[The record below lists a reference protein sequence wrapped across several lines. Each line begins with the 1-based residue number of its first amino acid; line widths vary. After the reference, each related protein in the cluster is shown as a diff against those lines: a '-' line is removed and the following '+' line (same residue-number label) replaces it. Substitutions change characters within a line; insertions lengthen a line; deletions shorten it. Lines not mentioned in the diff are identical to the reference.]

1 MKKYLSIVIPFVLF
15 LLGTGANV
23 SAQCPGCVV
32 NSATCNPPGG
42 GICPDSVP
50 AATVGL
56 AYDEDVTFY
65 LPPEVN
71 TPFGM
76 RPLLQ
81 IKIDAITG
89 LPFGINWQSNSA
101 NNTYVLNGQGGHGC
115 VKLCGT
121 PVGTPGVYNIT
132 ITVTALVAVGGILGN
147 QTGQQTFNLQMML
160 LPNTAGNSAYNF
172 TPGSSCDFG
181 TFNFTPNISAT
192 LPMMVTY
199 QWDFGNSQTYSGANP
214 PPMIYSVPGN
224 YPVTATVSY
233 YELRLTDLSVS
244 LTPGVDCWFAGDIE
258 ELSCSNGNV
267 DFFFTYNSGTFN
279 YTSSTVSNSPS
290 ASWSNLNLPI
300 NNNVFSF
307 TIWDDDNGPPFGSP
321 DDNGGTYTG
330 SLTAP
335 GTFNFNTTAVSSGGG
350 GTSGTYTITPVFVN
364 SFTITDTIKVYASP
378 AQPNVSVSANSM
390 CKGDSVLLSTNSIGY
405 VYEWYVNGMLI
416 PNSNFQQLYTKDTGN
431 YFVKVIDP
439 ASGCFNTSQTIP
451 VSFYPSV
458 PSNFA
463 IILNSS
469 NGNLQSNLSGS
480 YSYQWQILTGSNWVN
495 IPAPAGVQSFYTPTG
510 NGTFR
515 LIATTPN
522 GCKDTTNAFVFNTFS
537 VYDPEVST
545 SFSYFPNP
553 TQNLLNI
560 NLQLEDNSN
569 VKVIIRDLLGKEL
582 IVEDWGVQYGII
594 NQQIDLSVLPSGT
607 YILDVELS
615 NGTIRK
621 KLIKH

>member
-1 MKKYLSIVIPFVLF
+1 MKKHLPILLSFVLF
-15 LLGTGANV
+15 LLGSSTNV

-32 NSATCNPPGG
+32 NAATCNPPGG

-50 AATVGL
+50 AATVGQP
-56 AYDEDVTFY
+56 YNEDVTFY

-121 PVGTPGVYNIT
+121 PIGTPGVYNIT
-132 ITVTALVAVGGILGN
+132 ITVTALVAVGGIIGN

-160 LPNTAGNSAYNF
+160 LPNTAGNSAYNY
-172 TPGSSCDFG
+172 TPGSACDAG
-181 TFNFTPNISAT
+181 TFNFTPNISAS
-192 LPMMVTY
+192 LPLQVTY
-199 QWDFGNSQTYSGANP
+199 QWDFGNSQTYNGANP
-214 PPMIYSVPGN
+214 PPIDYLTPGN
-224 YPVTATVSY
+224 YPVTATVNY
-233 YELRLTDLSVS
+233 YELRLTALSVS

-258 ELSCSNGNV
+258 ELNCGSGNV

-279 YTSSTVSNSPS
+279 YTSNVVSNSPN
-290 ASWSNLNLPI
+290 ASWTNLNLPI

-307 TIWDDDNGPPFGSP
+307 TLWDDDNGPPFGSP
-321 DDNGGTYTG
+321 DDNGGTFTG
-330 SLTAP
+330 ALTTA
-335 GTFNFNTTAVSSGGG
+335 GTFNFTTTAVTSGGG
-350 GTSGTYTITPVFVN
+350 GTSGTYTISPILIN
-364 SFTITDTIKVYASP
+364 TIVVTDTIRVYASP
-378 AQPNVSVSANSM
+378 AQPNVSASANSM
-390 CKGDSVLLSTNSIGY
+390 CKGDSVLLSTSSTGY
-405 VYEWYVNGMLI
+405 VYEWYVNGTLI
-416 PNSNFQQLYTKDTGN
+416 SNSNAQQIYTKDTGN
-431 YFVKVIDP
+431 FFVKVIDP
-439 ASGCFNTSQTIP
+439 VSGCFNTSQTIP

-458 PSNFA
+458 PANFA
-463 IILNSS
+463 IILNNST
-469 NGNLQSNLSGS
+469 GNLQSNLSGS
-480 YSYQWQILTGSNWVN
+480 YSYQWQIQTGSNWVN

-537 VYDPEVST
+537 IYDPEVNT

-569 VKVIIRDLLGKEL
+569 VKIIIRDLLGKEL
-582 IVEDWGVQYGII
+582 IVEDWGVQYGTI
-594 NQQIDLSVLPSGT
+594 NRQIELGSLPTGT
-607 YILDVELS
+607 YLLNVELDR
-615 NGTIRK
+615 GIIRK